1 MQISIQAVSDI
12 LKEIN
17 FETSSSSTMIFNE
30 IFQVIHHSLRK
41 YKIADS
47 NISRKRKF
55 RNAKESSELVS
66 SEKT

>member
-1 MQISIQAVSDI
+1 MQISIQAVPDI

-17 FETSSSSTMIFNE
+17 FEIPSSSTMILNE
-30 IFQVIHHSLRK
+30 TFQVIHHSLRK

-55 RNAKESSELVS
+55 
-66 SEKT
+66 